1 MTRHTP
7 DFLRARSS
15 NLSLRSVA
23 MEQSSFLIPKPD
35 DHVVGQMFQT
45 LVQRRGWDKLPSDA
59 LRQMMAYPPS
69 KKWMLV
75 CQDLMTGTAGAAN
88 PTNNTAHAKD
98 LKPEDFTKPYLEFM
112 TENPTVFHA
121 VDYFKE
127 KLAKSGYEEVRI
139 LTPLIHSA
147 IANHDSR
154 SSQAVT
160 VGAESSSPVE
170 STSPPAM
177 AAPSLPSP
185 SARPT
190 SPAMV
195 SP

>member
-23 MEQSSFLIPKPD
+23 MEQS
-35 DHVVGQMFQT
+35 
-45 LVQRRGWDKLPSDA
+45 
-59 LRQMMAYPPS
+59 
-69 KKWMLV
+69 
-75 CQDLMTGTAGAAN
+75 MTMRSEAVDN
-88 PTNNTAHAKD
+88 RVHAKD
-98 LKPEDFTKPYLEFM
+98 LKPEAFTKPYLEFM
-112 TENPTVFHA
+112 TGNPTVFHA

-127 KLAKSGYEEVRI
+127 KLVKVGYKEVGVH
-139 LTPLIHSA
+139 LPCCPPS
-147 IANHDSR
+147 
-154 SSQAVT
+154 SSQPLLTASRDSSPAAT
-160 VGAESSSPVE
+160 AGPASSSLAA
-170 STSPPAM
+170 STSPPAT

-190 SPAMV
+190 SPATA